1 MDSYEQPLH
10 IVSAQI
16 AGLGLIFGQE
26 AVQGKSNE
34 IPATQRLIK
43 MLNIKGCVVVADALN
58 CQKETAKAIISQ
70 KADYLLSVKDNH
82 PTLHEDILEYVQD
95 AKLQGKMDM

>member
-1 MDSYEQPLH
+1 MKNKKEFR
-10 IVSAQI
+10 I
-16 AGLGLIFGQE
+16 AGLTFGQE

-70 KADYLLSVKDNH
+70 KQPLQSG
-82 PTLHEDILEYVQD
+82 TITSQ
-95 AKLQGKMDM
+95 AKK